1 MSTLKKEQLRLNIAR
16 EFSAFAVNT
25 QYKDIPSDVVEKAKQ
40 YLYDTLGCAI
50 GARNREQSKIL
61 QQIMQM
67 QETSPQATVWGC
79 GMRVAAPQAAL
90 LNGTNAHILD
100 YDDDHR
106 EGVLHPSA
114 VVLPAALAMAEL
126 QQSTSRAYTRAYG
139 EELLR
144 AYILGS
150 ELADRLGMAF
160 LGSAY
165 DQGFHPTGICGVFGG
180 ALACALL
187 CGLDELYT
195 AYALGLAGSVT
206 SGTWEWRTESSWQKP
221 FNAGNAA
228 QGAVLC
234 ALMAEKGFVGTTSIF
249 DGPDNFIRAHAHKDH
264 YDLSLITKDLGTR
277 WLVEETSIKL
287 QACCRF
293 AASAGDLA
301 VEFFHE
307 GIDPKSIAKV
317 VVTTCTPFVE
327 RLCNPPE
334 AKYTPMNH
342 VDAQFSLP
350 YVVGVGLLK
359 GQLGVEQFEEAT
371 YRDPELLDFLKKIE
385 CTSDEESDALYLK
398 AYPARVTI
406 HYHDGSTRSKYVSF
420 PKGDPENPASFAELT
435 EKFTLLTKDFLTEE
449 QIKAVTDIVFHL
461 EKVSQISLLMDM
473 IIGDFVQ

>member
-1 MSTLKKEQLRLNIAR
+1 MDTINNIAR
-16 EFSAFAVNT
+16 AFSAFAVKT
-25 QYKDIPSDVVEKAKQ
+25 SLKDIPKGVVEKAKQ
-40 YLYDTLGCAI
+40 YLYDTIGCAI
-50 GARNREQSKIL
+50 GATKREQSKIL
-61 QQIMQM
+61 QQIVQA
-67 QETSPQATVWGC
+67 EAAAKQATIWGTP
-79 GMRVAAPQAAL
+79 MRSSAMQAAL
-90 LNGTNAHILD
+90 VNGTNAHILD

-106 EGVLHPSA
+106 EGVLHPST
-114 VVLPAALAMAEL
+114 VVLPAAFAMAEL
-126 QQSTSRAYTRAYG
+126 KNASG
-139 EELLR
+139 EEFLR

-150 ELADRLGMAF
+150 ELTDRLGMAF

-165 DQGFHPTGICGVFGG
+165 DQGFHPTGICGAFGG
-180 ALACALL
+180 ALSCALL
-187 CGLDELYT
+187 AGLDELHT

-249 DGPDNFIRAHAHKDH
+249 DGPDNFIRAHAHKDQ

-277 WLVEETSIKL
+277 WLVGETSIKL

-307 GIDPKSIAKV
+307 GVTPNSVAKV

-327 RLCNPPE
+327 RLCNPRE
-334 AKYTPMNH
+334 AKYNPKSH

-350 YVVGVGLLK
+350 YIVGVGLCK
-359 GQLGVEQFEEAT
+359 GKLGVAQFEEET
-371 YRDPELLDFLKKIE
+371 YKDPELLAFLQKIE

-406 HYHDGSTRSKYVSF
+406 HFNDGTTCAKYVEF
-420 PKGDPENPASFAELT
+420 PKGDPENPASFTELT
-435 EKFTLLTKDFLTEE
+435 DKFTLLTKNSLTEE
-449 QIKAVTDIVFHL
+449 RIKAVTEEVFAI
-461 EKVSQISLLMDM
+461 EKASCVSVLAEM
-473 IIGDFVQ
+473 IG